1 MFGTLIY
8 IHRIDL
14 RGDISDPNNDG
25 QLPAICEISVTKWME
40 AFEANMSLPNNYS
53 QKFIA
58 EYGQFYPGYTLLN
71 RKYVYSSEIG

>member
-1 MFGTLIY
+1 
-8 IHRIDL
+8 
-14 RGDISDPNNDG
+14 
-25 QLPAICEISVTKWME
+25 ME

-71 RKYVYSSEIG
+71 RKYVYSSEIGW